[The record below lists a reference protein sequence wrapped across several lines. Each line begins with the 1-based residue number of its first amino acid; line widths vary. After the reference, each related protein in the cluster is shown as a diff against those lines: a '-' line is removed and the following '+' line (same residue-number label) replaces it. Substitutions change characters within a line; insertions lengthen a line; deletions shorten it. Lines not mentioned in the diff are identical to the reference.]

1 MKAYAIAHI
10 RNVRMGPA
18 ITEYLERIDATLEPF
33 DGRFVVHGGDKI
45 PLEGH
50 WPDGDLII
58 IGFPDRDAALA
69 WYQSDEYRAILPL
82 RTDNSEADTMIVTGV
97 DETHKATD
105 ILG

>member
-1 MKAYAIAHI
+1 MKAYAIAQI

-18 ITEYLERIDATLEPF
+18 IAEYLEKIDATLEPHGGHF
-33 DGRFVVHGGDKI
+33 IVHGGEKI

-69 WYQSDEYRAILPL
+69 WYGSDEYRAILPL
-82 RTDNSEADTMIVTGV
+82 RTENSEADTMIVTGV